1 MSQYTTTM
9 ELKITPTL
17 MIASS
22 NLLMAELIKT
32 INNEIPFEVICII
45 TEGTELFEKI
55 FEVHP
60 DYLLID
66 SELENCNGL
75 GFFKKLERIKINA
88 KVIVY
93 SFSKNPA
100 YIKCFLSSKANAY
113 IQNGCS
119 LSEFKGCLKNISEGK
134 RVIFSNINQNE
145 EILHRYATQAL
156 PHFNFNLLTERE
168 KVIWKLLAQE
178 MTEREIADQLI
189 ISINTVKTH
198 KNNISEKIG
207 IKNKRRL
214 TRVVN
219 SMLTYNE

>member
-1 MSQYTTTM
+1 MSQYNTTM

-32 INNEIPFEVICII
+32 INDEIPFEVTCII
-45 TEGTELFEKI
+45 TEGTQLFEKI
-55 FEVHP
+55 VEVHP
-60 DYLLID
+60 DYLLVD

-119 LSEFKGCLKNISEGK
+119 LSEFKACLNNISEGK
-134 RVIFSNINQNE
+134 RVIFSNINQNDA
-145 EILHRYATQAL
+145 IAHQHSIQDSPLYNL
-156 PHFNFNLLTERE
+156 NLLTERE

-178 MTEREIADQLI
+178 MTEREIADKLI

-207 IKNKRRL
+207 IKNKKRL

-219 SMLTYNE
+219 SIVTYI